1 MNCRKVQYYLST
13 YSDGSFPSDKLSEVE
28 VHIRNCKSCERENFI
43 LEEILVAVRSMPAK
57 TTPDDFNLKL
67 FNRIYAEQNNPSES
81 YLPAPESSWIRRPI
95 GLVSTLATV
104 VVAALITVVFLQRP
118 VGSPDLPLNGSVY
131 SQAESTSPVSTPSG
145 RRAGSRIPVSA
156 YENIIGVSGSASNYR
171 ATNMSQVRT
180 LRLAD
185 ARVESLYVE
194 TMRRLGAEP
203 HSNMLR
209 ADARY
214 YEMRSPFARTGSND
228 QRPLMR
234 NAASTTSY

>member
-13 YSDGSFPSDKLSEVE
+13 YSEGSLSSDKLSEVE
-28 VHIRNCKSCERENFI
+28 VHIRNCKSCEREKFI

-57 TTPDDFNLKL
+57 TAPDNFNLKL

-81 YLPAPESSWIRRPI
+81 YLPTPESSWIRRPI
-95 GLVSTLATV
+95 GWVSALATV
-104 VVAALITVVFLQRP
+104 TVVALITLVFLQRP
-118 VGSPDLPLNGSVY
+118 VGSPDMPLNSPAY
-131 SQAESTSPVSTPSG
+131 SQGEATSPVSTPSG
-145 RRAGSRIPVSA
+145 RHVGSRIPVSA
-156 YENIIGVSGSASNYR
+156 YENIIGVSGSTSNYR
-171 ATNMSQVRT
+171 ATNMSQVRR

-203 HSNMLR
+203 HSSMVR

-214 YEMRSPFARTGSND
+214 YEMRSPFARTGSSSS
-228 QRPLMR
+228 PLMR

>member
-13 YSDGSFPSDKLSEVE
+13 YSEGSLSSDKLSEVE
-28 VHIRNCKSCERENFI
+28 VHIRNCKSCEREKFI
-43 LEEILVAVRSMPAK
+43 LEEILVAVRSLPAK

-81 YLPAPESSWIRRPI
+81 YLPTPESSWIRRPI
-95 GLVSTLATV
+95 GWVSALAT
-104 VVAALITVVFLQRP
+104 VAALITMVFLQRP
-118 VGSPDLPLNGSVY
+118 VGSPDMPLNSPAY
-131 SQAESTSPVSTPSG
+131 SQVESTSPVSTPSG
-145 RRAGSRIPVSA
+145 RRVGSRIPVSA

-194 TMRRLGAEP
+194 MMRRLGAEP
-203 HSNMLR
+203 RLSMVR
-209 ADARY
+209 ADSRY
-214 YEMRSPFARTGSND
+214 YEMRSPFARTGSNSS
-228 QRPLMR
+228 PLMR
-234 NAASTTSY
+234 NAASY

>member
-1 MNCRKVQYYLST
+1 
-13 YSDGSFPSDKLSEVE
+13 VE
-28 VHIRNCKSCERENFI
+28 VHIRNCKSCEREKFI
-43 LEEILVAVRSMPAK
+43 LEEILVAARSMPAK

-81 YLPAPESSWIRRPI
+81 YLPTPESSWIRRPI
-95 GLVSTLATV
+95 GWISALATV

-118 VGSPDLPLNGSVY
+118 AGSPDMPLNGPAY
-131 SQAESTSPVSTPSG
+131 SQIESTSPMSTPSG
-145 RRAGSRIPVSA
+145 RHAGNRIPVSA

-171 ATNMSQVRT
+171 ATNVSQVRT

-203 HSNMLR
+203 RPSMIR
-209 ADARY
+209 ADTRY
-214 YEMRSPFARTGSND
+214 YEMRSPFARTGSNGS
-228 QRPLMR
+228 PLMR
-234 NAASTTSY
+234 NAASTISY